1 MGTWLVDMSLQY
13 PNSSFTGVDY
23 RRFLPTDTGPPNVTF
38 LAENI
43 LDGLPFPDDSFDF
56 VFMRFMGWHLN
67 QMEWVRII
75 NELTRVA
82 RPGGWIEIMEADM
95 IWYNE
100 GPNAQQFRRGGE
112 LNV

>member
-56 VFMRFMGWHLN
+56 VFMRFMGWHLS